1 MIEDIFRDIYA
12 SDSGWKI
19 IMLRYF
25 NPVGA
30 HPSGHIGED
39 PLGTPNNLMPFVQQV
54 AVGRLPALKVF
65 GTDYSTKDGTGV
77 CFFKFRL
84 LLNLEINV
92 ICLLLLLIGY
102 LGA

>member
-12 SDSGWKI
+12 SDSEWKI

-30 HPSGHIGED
+30 HHSGYIGED

-54 AVGRLPALKVF
+54 AVGRLPALKIF

-77 CFFKFRL
+77 CFCCQYFKF
-84 LLNLEINV
+84 
-92 ICLLLLLIGY
+92 
-102 LGA
+102 